1 MTKFLDNSTYKVS
14 KYKDLGWVK
23 EAFSYENWHI

>member
-1 MTKFLDNSTYKVS
+1 MTKFLDNSKYKVS

-23 EAFSYENWHI
+23 EAFSYEN